1 MPLLG
6 CHNFIRVGPETRP
19 GWTGDRRQG
28 TGNRRTG
35 RPVTWTNRDV
45 KGHTGSIPAA
55 YRHAKEIFYVA
66 WQKAGWRLMAVLE
79 GSSLYRVQEGGGGG

>member
-6 CHNFIRVGPETRP
+6 CHNFIAVGPGTRP
-19 GWTGDRRQG
+19 WRTSDRRPG

-35 RPVTWTNRDV
+35 RPVTWTGRDV
-45 KGHTGSIPAA
+45 RGHTGSIPAA

-66 WQKAGWRLMAVLE
+66 WQKAGCRLMAVLE
-79 GSSLYRVQEGGGGG
+79 ESSLYRVQEEGGGG

>member
-28 TGNRRTG
+28 TGNRRAG
-35 RPVTWTNRDV
+35 RPVTWSRSGMAD
-45 KGHTGSIPAA
+45 GIPAAYRRHTGSIPACW
-55 YRHAKEIFYVA
+55 RIF
-66 WQKAGWRLMAVLE
+66 
-79 GSSLYRVQEGGGGG
+79 